1 MGTKMSNI
9 EDVLRQ
15 HEQRLMSMPHVQGV
29 AVGERGG
36 HPVIKVLVSTKPS
49 GGFSVPASIGG
60 FDVVVE
66 EIGVISAQSAEPNRE
81 TPP

>member
-1 MGTKMSNI
+1 MGTRMSNI
-9 EDVLRQ
+9 EDVLRE
-15 HEQRLMSMPHVQGV
+15 HEQRLMSTPHVQGV

-36 HPVIKVLVSTKPS
+36 RPVIKVLVSAKPP

-66 EIGVISAQSAEPNRE
+66 EIGVVSAQPAGPKRE

>member
-1 MGTKMSNI
+1 MGTKMPNI
-9 EDVLRQ
+9 EDVLQQ

-36 HPVIKVLVSTKPS
+36 RPVIKVLVSTKPP

-60 FDVVVE
+60 YDVVVE
-66 EIGVISAQSAEPNRE
+66 EIGVVSAQSAGPNRE